1 MFISV
6 FCRKARL
13 DFLAKIGYNGRSK
26 VRKDAPMNVSE
37 NYQRWLT
44 EAVDDAD
51 LQTEL
56 QAIAKDKDEI
66 YERFYRELE
75 FGTAGLRGVIGAGT
89 NRMNIYTVRKA
100 TQGLADYLNTKYPA
114 PCVVICYDSRIKS
127 DLFAKEAARVL
138 AGNGIAVRL
147 FDELAPVPVLS
158 FAVKHLVCQAG
169 IMVTASHNPAK
180 YNGYK
185 CYGPEGYQMTDDDA
199 NAVTECIKKLDLFTD
214 IRLADFDTAVADGR
228 IATVGEDVVD
238 AFLST
243 IATQQINPGIGAQ
256 SDLKVIYSPLNG
268 AGNKPVRKI
277 LERIGLSQV
286 TVVPE
291 QELPDGNFPTA
302 PFPNPEMR
310 QTFELAL
317 EMAKTIEP
325 DLLLATDPDCDRVGI
340 AVRQDGEYTLLT
352 GNETGC
358 LLLHYILSC
367 RAEQGVLPAEPVVI
381 KTIVTSD
388 LATRIAEK
396 YGAEMRNVL
405 TGFKYIGEQ
414 IVELEQAGT
423 PERFQFG
430 FEESYGCLAGTHAR
444 DKDAVV
450 ASMLICEMAAYYK
463 TKGLTLL
470 EVLHLLYHEHG
481 VYLHQLVNV
490 QFEGAKGMAAMDA
503 IMKNL
508 RENSPSEMGGLRV
521 LAIAD
526 YLTAERKTADGTV
539 ETLTLPRANVL
550 VFELENHASVIV
562 RPSGTEP
569 KIKGYV
575 TATGAT
581 LEEAGAT
588 ADRLRGVVETV
599 LHG

>member
-1 MFISV
+1 MNISES
-6 FCRKARL
+6 
-13 DFLAKIGYNGRSK
+13 Y
-26 VRKDAPMNVSE
+26 E
-37 NYQRWLT
+37 RWLT
-44 EAVDDAD
+44 DAVDDPDLGLELHGIAD
-51 LQTEL
+51 NQE
-56 QAIAKDKDEI
+56 EI
-66 YERFYRELE
+66 FDRFYRELE

-100 TQGLADYLNTKYPA
+100 TQGLADYLNSRYPA

-138 AGNGIAVRL
+138 AGNGVSVRL
-147 FDELAPVPVLS
+147 FAELAPVPVLS
-158 FAVKHLVCQAG
+158 FAVKHLACQAG

-185 CYGPEGYQMTDDDA
+185 CYGPEGYQMTDEDA
-199 NAVTECIKKLDLFTD
+199 NTVTECIKKLDLFTD
-214 IRLADFDTAVADGR
+214 IRLADFDTAIDDGR
-228 IATVGEDVVD
+228 ITLVGDDVMD
-238 AFLST
+238 AFLACV
-243 IATQQINPGIGAQ
+243 ATQQINPGICAQ
-256 SDLKVIYSPLNG
+256 SDLKVIYTPLNG

-277 LERIGLSQV
+277 LERIGLAQV

-302 PFPNPEMR
+302 PFPNPELR
-310 QTFELAL
+310 QPFELAL
-317 EMAKTIEP
+317 ELAQTVEP
-325 DLLLATDPDCDRVGI
+325 DVLLATDPDCDRVGI
-340 AVRQDGEYTLLT
+340 AVRQNGEYILLT

-367 RAEQGVLPAEPVVI
+367 RAEQNALPTNPVVI

-396 YGAEMRNVL
+396 FGCEMRNVL

-414 IVELEQAGT
+414 IVEMEQAGT

-463 TKGLTLL
+463 AKGLTLL

-481 VYLHQLVNV
+481 AYRHLLVNV
-490 QFEGAKGMAAMDA
+490 QFEGAKGMAAMDG
-503 IMKNL
+503 IMQKL
-508 RENSPSEMGGLRV
+508 RSDPPKKLGGLSV
-521 LAIAD
+521 LATAD
-526 YLTAERKTADGTV
+526 YLASERKTADGAV
-539 ETLTLPRANVL
+539 ETLYLPRANVL
-550 VFELENHASVIV
+550 VFELEDHASIIV

-581 LEEAGAT
+581 PED
-588 ADRLRGVVETV
+588 ADAVAETLRKVVENM
-599 LHG
+599 LKA

>member
-1 MFISV
+1 MS
-6 FCRKARL
+6 
-13 DFLAKIGYNGRSK
+13 
-26 VRKDAPMNVSE
+26 VSE
-37 NYQRWLT
+37 SYQRWLT
-44 EAVDDAD
+44 DAVEDPDLGDELRRIATDDN
-51 LQTEL
+51 
-56 QAIAKDKDEI
+56 EI

-100 TQGLADYLNTKYPA
+100 TQGLADYLNSKYPA

-138 AGNGIAVRL
+138 AGNGVAVRL
-147 FDELAPVPVLS
+147 FAELAPVPVLS

-199 NAVTECIKKLDLFTD
+199 NAVTACIQKLDLFTD
-214 IRLADFDTAVADGR
+214 IRLADFDAAVADGR
-228 IATVGEDVVD
+228 ITMVGEDVVD
-238 AFLST
+238 TFLGT
-243 IATQQINPGIGAQ
+243 IATQQINPGICAQ
-256 SDLKVIYSPLNG
+256 SDLKVIYTPLNG

-286 TVVPE
+286 EVVPE

-302 PFPNPEMR
+302 PFPNPEIR
-310 QTFELAL
+310 QAFELAL
-317 EMAKTIEP
+317 KRAETSQA

-340 AVRQDGEYTLLT
+340 AVRQGEEYVLMS

-367 RAEQGVLPAEPVVI
+367 RAEQGVLPADPVVI

-396 YGAEMRNVL
+396 FGCEMRNVL

-414 IVELEQAGT
+414 IVAMEQDGT

-450 ASMLICEMAAYYK
+450 ASMLICEMAAFYK
-463 TKGLTLL
+463 SKGLTLL

-481 VYLHQLVNV
+481 GYRHLLVNA
-490 QFEGAKGMAAMDA
+490 QFEGAQGMIAMDN
-503 IMKNL
+503 IMKKL
-508 RENSPSEMGGLRV
+508 RQKPPKTVGGLKV
-521 LAIAD
+521 LAVND
-526 YLTAERKTADGTV
+526 YLTAERRLANGTV
-539 ETLTLPRANVL
+539 EPLTLPRANVL
-550 VFELENHASVIV
+550 VFELEKHASLII

-581 LEEAGAT
+581 LEEADALAAKLKKVAERT
-588 ADRLRGVVETV
+588 LKA
-599 LHG
+599 

>member
-1 MFISV
+1 MS
-6 FCRKARL
+6 
-13 DFLAKIGYNGRSK
+13 
-26 VRKDAPMNVSE
+26 VSE
-37 NYQRWLT
+37 SYERWLSD
-44 EAVDDAD
+44 AVEDPD
-51 LQTEL
+51 LGEEL
-56 QAIAKDKDEI
+56 RQIANNENEI

-75 FGTAGLRGVIGAGT
+75 FGTAGLRGIIGAGT

-100 TQGLADYLNTKYPA
+100 TQGLADYLNSRYPA

-138 AGNGIAVRL
+138 AGNGVSVRL
-147 FDELAPVPVLS
+147 FAELAPVPVLS

-199 NAVTECIKKLDLFTD
+199 NAVTDCIRKLDLFTD

-228 IATVGEDVVD
+228 IVMVGDDVND
-238 AFLST
+238 AYLACV
-243 IATQQINPGIGAQ
+243 ATQQVNPGICAQ
-256 SDLKVIYSPLNG
+256 SDLKVIYTPLNG

-302 PFPNPEMR
+302 PFPNPELR
-310 QTFELAL
+310 QPFDLAL
-317 EMAKTIEP
+317 KLAETIEP

-340 AVRQDGEYTLLT
+340 AVRQNGEYVLLT

-367 RAEQGVLPAEPVVI
+367 RAAQGNLPQDPVVI

-396 YGAEMRNVL
+396 FGCEMREVL

-414 IVELEQAGT
+414 IVDMEQAGT

-463 TKGLTLL
+463 ANGLSLP

-481 VYLHQLVNV
+481 VYRHLLVNV
-490 QFEGAKGMAAMDA
+490 QFEGAQGMIAMDG

-508 RENSPSEMGGLRV
+508 RANPPKTLGGLNV
-521 LAIAD
+521 LSVAD
-526 YLTAERKTADGTV
+526 YLIGERRAADGTV
-539 ETLTLPRANVL
+539 EKLTLPSANVL
-550 VFELENHASVIV
+550 SFELEGHAGIIV

-581 LEEAGAT
+581 LEEADAV
-588 ADRLRGVVETV
+588 AAKLRQVAEEKLKG
-599 LHG
+599 